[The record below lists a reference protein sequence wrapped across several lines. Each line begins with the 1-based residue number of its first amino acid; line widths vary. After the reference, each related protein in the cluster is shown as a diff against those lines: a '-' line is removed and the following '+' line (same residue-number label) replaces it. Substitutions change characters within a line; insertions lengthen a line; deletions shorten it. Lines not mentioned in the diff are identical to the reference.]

1 MTRNRSD
8 TTTIDEAMTRFNCD
22 RWFSVT
28 ESTGIRVWRNGKT
41 RQYDY
46 TQQRPGCGQVGVV
59 CLGWWRG
66 HYAVSGPVDDFDG
79 RDFEKIC
86 QRNAHIGGGG

>member
-46 TQQRPGCGQVGVV
+46 TQQRRDRLYWLYVSDLSGRLYTANQTTWLVLWPR
-59 CLGWWRG
+59 RG
-66 HYAVSGPVDDFDG
+66 AL
-79 RDFEKIC
+79 
-86 QRNAHIGGGG
+86 